1 MSRVLTALAT
11 MLEAVGTSELRWT
24 GTLLESET
32 LDLDT
37 RNCMTLLA
45 SLATGSPPGYG
56 VVALLVSTTFLPLE
70 SAKFTTR
77 SARSPGP
84 SSRWLSLTRLP
95 RRLIPRDCAC
105 PRKAKQRGRSR
116 RCLSHRL
123 PGGHDARR
131 PRHSLH
137 RGLLHSRRSS
147 ARGESERPQAS
158 HRCRAGHALRGP
170 GDHGHPFRPALPG
183 GRPQA
188 AHPSLPA
195 AARPGRLPQA
205 PSSPRRCDRVAHGP
219 LRAAEPGRGRR
230 TAAHRLD
237 PRRVRPQPGDGQAF
251 GPRGRGRLRLLRRS
265 LALVLG

>member
-137 RGLLHSRRSS
+137 GRLLHSRRSL
-147 ARGESERPQAS
+147 ARGAEECSPAR
-158 HRCRAGHALRGP
+158 HRRRGRHALRGP
-170 GDHGHPFRPALPG
+170 GDHGHPQ
-183 GRPQA
+183 RPQVPRRRTQAPRPPVPRA
-188 AHPSLPA
+188 APS
-195 AARPGRLPQA
+195 GRLLQA
-205 PSSPRRCDRVAHGP
+205 SPSPRRRDRVAPGP
-219 LRAAEPGRGRR
+219 LRRAEP
-230 TAAHRLD
+230 
-237 PRRVRPQPGDGQAF
+237 
-251 GPRGRGRLRLLRRS
+251 RLLR
-265 LALVLG
+265 

>member
-123 PGGHDARR
+123 LGGHDARR

-137 RGLLHSRRSS
+137 GRLLHSRRSS
-147 ARGESERPQAS
+147 ARGKKQRPSPAQ
-158 HRCRAGHALRGP
+158 RRRGGHAVRRP
-170 GDHGHPFRPALPG
+170 VDHGHPQRPALPANRAAPA
-183 GRPQA
+183 RPSVPGS
-188 AHPSLPA
+188 AHPVGLLQTAPPA
-195 AARPGRLPQA
+195 GRRHRVAARA
-205 PSSPRRCDRVAHGP
+205 
-219 LRAAEPGRGRR
+219 LR
-230 TAAHRLD
+230 
-237 PRRVRPQPGDGQAF
+237 
-251 GPRGRGRLRLLRRS
+251 
-265 LALVLG
+265 